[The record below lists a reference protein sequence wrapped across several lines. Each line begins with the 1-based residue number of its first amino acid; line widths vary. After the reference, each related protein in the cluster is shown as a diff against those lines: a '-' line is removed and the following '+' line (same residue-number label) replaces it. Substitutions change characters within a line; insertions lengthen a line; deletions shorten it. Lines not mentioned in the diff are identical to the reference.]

1 MIYDTIIIGAGASGL
16 IASGTLRAA
25 GKSVLLL
32 DKNQKVGRK
41 IVITGKGRCN
51 ITNNCDTQTLRS
63 NIVRGEKFLYSS
75 FYNFAPQDI
84 IDFFEERGVPL
95 KTERGNR
102 VFPVSDR
109 SLDVVDALYRY
120 SGKHRQAIIQS
131 VEKQNDL
138 YVVDGNQTRTV
149 LIATGGITYPATGSS
164 GDGYAFA
171 KSFGHTVIP
180 PQAVLCG
187 LTTVENISSLE
198 GLSLRNVKLSI
209 DKPKG
214 WKSEIGE
221 ILFTSNGVSG
231 PLVLTASCYAEV
243 GDTLSINLKPAM
255 TAEEVDRRILR
266 EITAAPN
273 KSTLSLLKTLLPAGL
288 AEYFV
293 KNFFA
298 ENPPCNS
305 ITKEMR
311 QEIVGKLLSF
321 PLTVKGFD
329 EEHSVVTSGG
339 VNLSEV
345 SPKTL
350 MSKLSD
356 GLFFAGEVLDIHAL
370 TGGFNLTVAFATG
383 YTAAMGIIDYVN

>member
-1 MIYDTIIIGAGASGL
+1 LIYDVIIIGAGAAGL
-16 IASGTLRAA
+16 MASGALRFA

-32 DKNQKVGRK
+32 DKNQKAGRK

-51 ITNNCDTQTLRS
+51 VTNNCDTQTLRS
-63 NIVRGEKFLYSS
+63 SIVRGEKFLYSS
-75 FYNFAPQDI
+75 FNNFAPQDI

-109 SLDVVDALYRY
+109 SLDIVDALYKY
-120 SGKHRQAIIQS
+120 SGKHKQAS
-131 VEKQNDL
+131 VRSIEKQDDL
-138 YVVDGNQTRTV
+138 YVVDGMKTRTV
-149 LIATGGITYPATGSS
+149 LIATGGVTYPATGSS

-171 KSFGHTVIP
+171 KAFGHTVIP

-187 LTTVENISSLE
+187 LSTAEDISSLE
-198 GLSLRNVKLSI
+198 GLSLRNVKLSSS
-209 DKPKG
+209 K
-214 WKSEIGE
+214 WKSDIGE
-221 ILFTSNGVSG
+221 ILFTADGVSG
-231 PLVLTASCYAEV
+231 PLVLTASCYVEV

-266 EITAAPN
+266 EISAAPN

-293 KNFFA
+293 KNFFS

-305 ITKEMR
+305 LTKEMR
-311 QEIVGKLLSF
+311 QGIVNKLLSL
-321 PLTVKGFD
+321 PLAVKGFD
-329 EEHSVVTSGG
+329 DGHAVITSGG
-339 VNLSEV
+339 VSLKEV
-345 SPKTL
+345 SPKSL

-356 GLFFAGEVLDIHAL
+356 GLFFAGEVLDVHAL
-370 TGGFNLTVAFATG
+370 TGGFNLTAAFATG
-383 YTAAMGIIDYVN
+383 YTSAMGIIDYLCS

>member
-1 MIYDTIIIGAGASGL
+1 MIYDTIIIGAGTSGL
-16 IASGTLRAA
+16 IASGVLRAA
-25 GKSVLLL
+25 GKSLLLL

-51 ITNNCDTQTLRS
+51 VTNNCDTQTLRS

-75 FYNFAPQDI
+75 FNNFAPQDI
-84 IDFFEERGVPL
+84 IDFFEERGVAL

-109 SLDVVDALYRY
+109 SLDIVDALYKY
-120 SGKHRQAIIQS
+120 SGKHRQVS
-131 VEKQNDL
+131 VLKIEKQAEL
-138 YVVDGNQTRTV
+138 YVVDGMQARTV

-164 GDGYAFA
+164 GDGYGFA
-171 KSFGHTVIP
+171 KAFGHTIIP

-187 LTTVENISSLE
+187 LSTIEDVSPLE
-198 GLSLRNVKLSI
+198 GLSLRNVKLSSS
-209 DKPKG
+209 K

-221 ILFTSNGVSG
+221 ILVTADGVSG

-255 TAEEVDRRILR
+255 TMEEVDRRILR

-305 ITKEMR
+305 LTKEMR
-311 QEIVGKLLSF
+311 QGIVEKLLSF

-329 EEHSVVTSGG
+329 EGHAVITSGG
-339 VNLSEV
+339 VCLNEV
-345 SPKTL
+345 SPKSL

-356 GLFFAGEVLDIHAL
+356 GLFFAGEVLDVHAL
-370 TGGFNLTVAFATG
+370 TGGFNLTVAFSTG
-383 YTAAMGIIDYVN
+383 YTSAMGIVDYLCS